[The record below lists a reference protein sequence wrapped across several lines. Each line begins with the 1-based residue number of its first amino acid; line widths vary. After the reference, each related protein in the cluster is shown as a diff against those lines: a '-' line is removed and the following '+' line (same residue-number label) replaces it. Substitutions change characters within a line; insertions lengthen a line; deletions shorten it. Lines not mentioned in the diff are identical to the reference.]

1 MKSKHL
7 LQVLYYIV
15 FYLFSSKTKHLSG
28 GTNAK
33 DDILQKVTR
42 LEDAKTSLQKE
53 INVLNTRIAAETENC
68 EGLTEGLK
76 KTESTQS
83 SLGQEMRACENK
95 LSQVQNEKADKDAQ
109 IKQMKEEC
117 HHQEDLIGKLNKE
130 KKAIN
135 EGKLKEEEQIQS
147 FEDKCNH
154 LNKLKVRL
162 EKSLDE
168 VEDNWEREKK
178 HKGDIEKLKRR
189 VEGNLKLTQETIA
202 DLERNKF

>member
-15 FYLFSSKTKHLSG
+15 LYLFPSKTKHLAG

-53 INVLNTRIAAETENC
+53 INVLNTRIAAENENC

-83 SLGQEMRACENK
+83 SLGREMRECENK

-117 HHQEDLIGKLNKE
+117 QHQEELSGKFNK
-130 KKAIN
+130 
-135 EGKLKEEEQIQS
+135 
-147 FEDKCNH
+147 F
-154 LNKLKVRL
+154 
-162 EKSLDE
+162 SLLRT
-168 VEDNWEREKK
+168 N
-178 HKGDIEKLKRR
+178 
-189 VEGNLKLTQETIA
+189 ETI
-202 DLERNKF
+202 LIS